1 MVEVGIQKI
10 LSIVK
15 LARVAFGKYKWR
27 ILFLTILGFIS
38 GLLEGVGVNAL
49 IPLFSFAF
57 GEGQGS
63 QDFISRQLEKLFA
76 IFDVSFAVNSLL
88 VFIIALFIVKALFT
102 FLVNYLGTR
111 IVSDYQIRTRVE
123 LFRKVLGAKWP
134 YLLQQKLGHLENVLM
149 QDISSA
155 TTLFSQIS
163 GIFTMLASLVVYL
176 LVAINISASITVFT
190 LALGGVLFLALYPVM
205 ARVKGVAFER
215 SLLHKD
221 IAHLINENTVGMKT
235 VKTMRAEEPV
245 IRKGQHLFSKWQTLT
260 IKTAVLKN
268 LITSLS
274 QPLGVIFVVLIFAAT
289 YKSAAFNIAALAAI
303 IYLIQRIFIYIE
315 QLQTALHSANDLVP
329 HLRSVLNYQ
338 EAALK
343 NRESVE
349 GIKEFAFN
357 DRLVFQN
364 VNFAYRG
371 KDEIKVLENVSLE
384 IHRGELVGLV
394 GPSGVGKTTLVDLI
408 LRLFEPTAGKIL
420 LDGRAISEIALES
433 WRASVGYVSQDIF
446 LTNDTIASNIRFY
459 DEFLTD
465 GQIVDAA
472 RQANI
477 YDFIQT
483 LPNKFDTLIG
493 ERGVLLSAGQR
504 QRVVLA
510 RVLARKLQFLI
521 LDEATSALDNESEL
535 LIQRVI
541 NSLKNKITVLMIAH
555 RLSTL
560 SDVDRLIVLEN
571 GKVREQGKPL
581 DLLADKQS
589 YFFRM
594 SHLKEA
600 TQ

>member
-1 MVEVGIQKI
+1 MVETGIQKI

-15 LARVAFGKYKWR
+15 LARVAFGQYKWR
-27 ILFLTILGFIS
+27 ILFLTILGFVS

-57 GEGQGS
+57 EGGQTG

-76 IFDVSFAVNSLL
+76 AFGVSFAVNSLL
-88 VFIIALFIVKALFT
+88 IFIILLFVFKAFFT
-102 FLVNYLGTR
+102 FLENYIRAR
-111 IVSDYQIRTRVE
+111 IVSDYQIRTRIE

-149 QDISSA
+149 QDVTSA
-155 TTLFSQIS
+155 ANLFGQIS
-163 GIFTMLASLVVYL
+163 GTFTMLASMAVYL
-176 LVAINISASITVFT
+176 LVAINISAPITAFT
-190 LALGGVLFLALYPVM
+190 LALGGVLFLALRPVM
-205 ARVKGVAFER
+205 SRVKGVAFER

-245 IRKGQHLFSKWQTLT
+245 IRKGQRLFSRWQTLA
-260 IKTAVLKN
+260 IKTTVLKS
-268 LITSLS
+268 LVTSLI
-274 QPLGVIFVVLIFAAT
+274 QPFGVIFIVLIFAAT

-315 QLQTALHSANDLVP
+315 QLQIALHSANDLVP

-338 EAALK
+338 DAALK
-343 NRESVE
+343 NRESA
-349 GIKEFAFN
+349 GGTKEFAFN
-357 DRLVFQN
+357 DKLVFEN
-364 VNFAYRG
+364 VSFAYRG
-371 KDEIKVLENVSLE
+371 KDEIKVLENVSFE
-384 IHRGELVGLV
+384 IHRGQLVGLV
-394 GPSGVGKTTLVDLI
+394 GPSGVGKTTLVDLV

-420 LDGRAISEIALES
+420 LDDKEISEIAVGS
-433 WRASVGYVSQDIF
+433 WRSNVGYVSQDIF
-446 LTNDTIASNIRFY
+446 LTNDTIANNIRFY
-459 DEFLTD
+459 HESLTD
-465 GQIVDAA
+465 NDIANAA

-483 LPNKFDTLIG
+483 LPDKFDTLIG
-493 ERGVLLSAGQR
+493 ERGMLLSAGQR

-510 RVLARKLQFLI
+510 RVLAKRPQFLI

-571 GKVREQGKPL
+571 GKVQEQGKPL

-594 SHLKEA
+594 SHLKE
-600 TQ
+600 TMQ